1 MNFLRRQAQRF
12 MDFISVLLLCLVVVV
27 VSISGV
33 VTIFMVANILLTFV
47 INILIQTFHVNY
59 QLNLFTGGIV
69 TLLVF
74 FAILL
79 YRKYFKKGDN
89 ANDNSI

>member
-47 INILIQTFHVNY
+47 INILIQIFHVNY